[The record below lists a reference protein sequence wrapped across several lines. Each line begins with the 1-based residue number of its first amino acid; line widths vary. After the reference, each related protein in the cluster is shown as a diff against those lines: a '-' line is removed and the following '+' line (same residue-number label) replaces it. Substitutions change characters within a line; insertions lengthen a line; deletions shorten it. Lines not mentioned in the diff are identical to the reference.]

1 MSGRFTDGGCV
12 VDASLA
18 MRTSVSTAA
27 RMMRQRCEENRKEE
41 EKVKCNAE
49 EDQVQKSGQM
59 SGRPKPAT
67 TSKSVAGIAPNG

>member
-1 MSGRFTDGGCV
+1 MG
-12 VDASLA
+12 LA

-41 EKVKCNAE
+41 EKKKVKCNAE
-49 EDQVQKSGQM
+49 ENQVQKSGQM